1 MAVRTAANRPDE
13 GKPSRRRSQDID
25 LYVCAQMRERR
36 IMLGLTLHKLAELI
50 GVTYQQTHKYE
61 TGVNRIAVGRLHQL
75 AQALG
80 VDVAYFFAGL
90 GGSKRSFTPQQRR
103 LLELTR
109 SFTAIADARHRT
121 ALCDLARTLATA
133 EPAEDEPPAAVA

>member
-1 MAVRTAANRPDE
+1 MEPKLSQAVKRYLFTVF
-13 GKPSRRRSQDID
+13 G
-25 LYVCAQMRERR
+25 Y
-36 IMLGLTLHKLAELI
+36 
-50 GVTYQQTHKYE
+50 KYE

-109 SFTAIADARHRT
+109 SFTATADARHRT